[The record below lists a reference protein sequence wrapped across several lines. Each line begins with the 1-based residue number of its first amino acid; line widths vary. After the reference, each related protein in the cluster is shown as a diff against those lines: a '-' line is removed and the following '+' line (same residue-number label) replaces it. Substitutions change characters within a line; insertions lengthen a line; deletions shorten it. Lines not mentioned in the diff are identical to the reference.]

1 MKRILIAL
9 LLASA
14 MPAAAQAVLIDFE
27 ELTSG
32 LQGVGFLAY
41 PDATFT
47 SSTGMVYIKGAGASN
62 DFVAFDP
69 INSDGSGITTV
80 DFTAPVS
87 NLTFGSAGDDGT
99 GVLSSADVFV
109 DGIFSAT
116 VAISYDG
123 VFVSYDPVDLT
134 GFSNVTKLVLSSTD
148 LAGVSWDNFSFVVPE
163 PSSAALLALGLVG
176 IAAGRRRAR

>member
-9 LLASA
+9 LLAA
-14 MPAAAQAVLIDFE
+14 AAPATAQAVLIDFE
-27 ELTSG
+27 ELFSG
-32 LQGVGFLAY
+32 LQGVGSLAY

-47 SSTGMVYIKGAGASN
+47 ASTGMVYINGASSSN

-80 DFTAPVS
+80 DFTVPVS
-87 NLTFGSAGDDGT
+87 NLTFGSAGDNGT

-109 DGIFSAT
+109 NGAFSAT
-116 VAISYDG
+116 VAITYDG
-123 VFVSYDPVDLT
+123 VFTSYDPVDLT
-134 GFSNVTKLVLSSTD
+134 SFSNVTKLVLSSTD

-163 PSSAALLALGLVG
+163 PASLALLGLGLVG
-176 IAAGRRRAR
+176 FAAVRRRAA